1 MAEAPGEDVPRD
13 AEAIRGMMASM
24 VRRRGRCE
32 GARTAATR
40 PPARAPPLTA
50 RRSPPAAR
58 RPPPRPSTQGVPAA
72 EPGVV
77 DQLLAFAYRYSSEV
91 LQEAEVRARASFSG
105 EGFVWAAAAG
115 EWTRSATARRPA
127 R

>member
-40 PPARAPPLTA
+40 PPARAPPPPPLTA
-50 RRSPPAAR
+50 R
-58 RPPPRPSTQGVPAA
+58 PPRPAAQGVPAA

>member
-32 GARTAATR
+32 GAGTAATR
-40 PPARAPPLTA
+40 PPARAPPPPPLTA
-50 RRSPPAAR
+50 R
-58 RPPPRPSTQGVPAA
+58 PPRPAAQGVPAA

-91 LQEAEVRARASFSG
+91 LQEAEVRARTRSR
-105 EGFVWAAAAG
+105 EGFIWAAAAG
-115 EWTRSATARRPA
+115 EWAHSAAAPRPA